1 MNKMKAGVAL
11 GAAAVIGLAGFSI
24 YDSMVTGPVDYDR
37 AVMRG
42 SVASRRLWRATERP
56 PESEPYIMTVDEKFE
71 TLLPT
76 LVSNDPIVRQTGLAA
91 LNIAYQQ
98 GDGKE
103 LSGEMREETAD
114 ALIELY
120 DTEDTETPKSAKI
133 KVDALRMLVTR
144 VGGPEADAFASDIL
158 NSLDTRMKVEA
169 LKILSENRI
178 GDADLRKA
186 AYQASQ
192 EETIP
197 EWIKPGVYRRTL
209 GSKAEGEILALM
221 SSTEEPRTIRHCAV
235 ELQNLHKPQLL
246 GPVLTR
252 LEEAGMLGDVKELP
266 WFSGRLLGKHI
277 EEADDDEL
285 LRALRVVWLRPTLTR
300 TTMKAVQER
309 LAHADPGIRRLVAR
323 IIPDAVKQEGLDL
336 EIGEELLAT
345 ALQIETDPAV
355 KGEIEGS
362 LTAVRQTRRT
372 TPKTE
377 DSAGAQ
383 E

>member
-1 MNKMKAGVAL
+1 MKVPPRRKYMNKIKTGMAL
-11 GAAAVIGLAGFSI
+11 GAAAMVGLAGFSI
-24 YDSMVTGPVDYDR
+24 YDAMMRGPVDY
-37 AVMRG
+37 
-42 SVASRRLWRATERP
+42 EQP
-56 PESEPYIMTVDEKFE
+56 PVTARVDSPVSEPYIMTVDETFE

-76 LVSNDPIVRQTGLAA
+76 LVSADPIIRQTGLDA
-91 LNIAYQQ
+91 LNIAYRN
-98 GDGKE
+98 GAGKE

-120 DTEDTETPKSAKI
+120 DTEKADTPKSVKI
-133 KVDALRMLVTR
+133 KVGAIRMLVTL
-144 VGGPEADAFASDIL
+144 VGGPETDAFASDIL
-158 NSLDTRMKVEA
+158 HSQDTRMKVAA

-178 GDADLRKA
+178 ADADLRKA

-192 EETIP
+192 EEDIP
-197 EWIKPGVYRRTL
+197 EWIKPRVYRRAL

-221 SSTEEPRTIRHCAV
+221 SSTEEPQTIRNCAV
-235 ELQNLHKPQLL
+235 ELQNLHKPKLL
-246 GPVLTR
+246 GPVLSR

-266 WFSGRLLGKHI
+266 WFSGRLLSKHI
-277 EEADDDEL
+277 EDADDDEL
-285 LRALRVVWLRPTLTR
+285 LRALRVVWLRPSLTR

-323 IIPDAVKQEGLDL
+323 IIPDAVKQEGLDF
-336 EIGEELLAT
+336 EIGEELLAA

-377 DSAGAQ
+377 NSGVAQ

>member
-1 MNKMKAGVAL
+1 MKVPPRRKYMNKIKTGMAL
-11 GAAAVIGLAGFSI
+11 GAAAMVGLAGFSI
-24 YDSMVTGPVDYDR
+24 YDAMMRGPVDY
-37 AVMRG
+37 
-42 SVASRRLWRATERP
+42 EQP
-56 PESEPYIMTVDEKFE
+56 PVTARVDFPVSEPYIMTVDETFE

-76 LVSNDPIVRQTGLAA
+76 LVSANPIIRQTGLDA
-91 LNIAYQQ
+91 LNIAYRN
-98 GDGKE
+98 GAGKE

-120 DTEDTETPKSAKI
+120 DTEKADTPKSVKI
-133 KVDALRMLVTR
+133 KVGAIRMLVTL
-144 VGGPEADAFASDIL
+144 VGGPETDAFASDIL
-158 NSLDTRMKVEA
+158 HSQDTRMKVAA

-178 GDADLRKA
+178 ADADLRKA

-192 EETIP
+192 EEDIP
-197 EWIKPGVYRRTL
+197 EWIKPRVYRRAL

-221 SSTEEPRTIRHCAV
+221 SSTEEPQTIRNCAV
-235 ELQNLHKPQLL
+235 ELQNLHKPKLL
-246 GPVLTR
+246 GPVLSR

-266 WFSGRLLGKHI
+266 WFSGRLLSKHI
-277 EEADDDEL
+277 EDADDDEL
-285 LRALRVVWLRPTLTR
+285 LRALRVVWLRPSLTR

-323 IIPDAVKQEGLDL
+323 IIPDAVKQEGLDF
-336 EIGEELLAT
+336 EIGEELLAA

-377 DSAGAQ
+377 NSGVAQ